1 MGFVKVSTDKGSGL
15 KHGDMASCKY
25 VAVLR
30 KNTRSIGVSFKN
42 WGWGCGATKRTNGLS
57 GPATGCFP
65 KPETLSPQPSLE
77 P

>member
-1 MGFVKVSTDKGSGL
+1 MGFVRVLTDKGSGL
-15 KHGDMASCKY
+15 KHGGMASCKY

-30 KNTRSIGVSFKN
+30 KNTR
-42 WGWGCGATKRTNGLS
+42 KRTNGLS
-57 GPATGCFP
+57 GLATGGFP